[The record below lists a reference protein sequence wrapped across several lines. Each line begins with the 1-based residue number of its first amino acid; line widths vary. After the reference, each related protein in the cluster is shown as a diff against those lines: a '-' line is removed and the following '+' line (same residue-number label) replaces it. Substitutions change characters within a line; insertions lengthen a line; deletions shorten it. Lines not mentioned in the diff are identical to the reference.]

1 MKTKE
6 EIQQLADKAIN
17 KEGYTTDDFI
27 IGFEQGYTQCQQDM
41 ADVILDELE
50 KYTLEYEK
58 DMADKKLD
66 VDDINEMA
74 LDYIINTGGLPDSVE
89 ALQYCLHKFYQ
100 SLNKQY

>member
-1 MKTKE
+1 
-6 EIQQLADKAIN
+6 
-17 KEGYTTDDFI
+17 
-27 IGFEQGYTQCQQDM
+27 M

-100 SLNKQY
+100 SLNKQDNEK